1 MAAPEY
7 VPVPASQAVRSYTSP
22 PRRSDSWTARRPAD
36 VVDEGQPHGDRL
48 GSPGPDL
55 GYALRLVHQ
64 LDDRLVLAEG
74 EHRDDVVAGC
84 VALGMKRAALFGRA
98 PVIHD
103 LTVAFTIWGYLGVAP
118 AELVE
123 LRRELFAEIAHP
135 HHYAERRAVVDR
147 VPDDVLRQ
155 TPAAVESAA
164 RADWRRLVG
173 AA

>member
-7 VPVPASQAVRSYTSP
+7 VPIPASGAVRSYTSP
-22 PRRSDSWTARRPAD
+22 PRRNDPWTATRPAD

-48 GSPGPDL
+48 GTPGPDL
-55 GYALRLVHQ
+55 GYALRLVHH

-74 EHRDDVVAGC
+74 EDRDDVVAGC
-84 VALGMKRAALFGRA
+84 VALAMKRAALYGRA

-103 LTVAFTIWGYLGVAP
+103 LVVAFTVWGYLGDAP

-123 LRRELFAEIAHP
+123 LRRPLFAEVAHP
-135 HHYAERRAVVDR
+135 HHYAERRELVDR

-155 TPAAVESAA
+155 PPSAVEAAV
-164 RADWRRLVG
+164 RADWRALVG
-173 AA
+173 AS